1 MINSIKAPSFFRPT
15 SRPSSPAP
23 LATAPRPDSVERA
36 ARPLTKLSSLSNFR
50 RPSPAP
56 NPPSP
61 VAPAPLVQ
69 DGSYLETLALKL
81 SEAVSKALVQPTGPS
96 VINDLVG
103 GKKPI
108 PAGRGR
114 ALGALIA
121 SELAA
126 TREKPHLNRAI
137 LRSLLRPLSVLLS
150 NLSAHLLPIISSPFF
165 LSPAAPSLQTPSP
178 NPTQLHALAIS
189 AFAGEVLE
197 VFDELALGL
206 DGDARGDGL
215 KVIREGLV
223 SLVTRVV
230 NPLVAG
236 IKAEMM
242 PLLEALEAPNSCNTT
257 KLASGGKNTPV
268 PHQSITVLT
277 SVIPVYARA
286 LSRYTASRYAQPAL
300 TPFLISVV
308 WRGLVALAN
317 RQYSPPSQPPS
328 PRLLPVIPVKNR
340 RGSASITPP
349 LTPPSARFSIKLPP
363 SRPPSP
369 PSAQVPATTAAD
381 ARALYD
387 LLATLPRPVADTEST
402 RLANEA
408 IEEAFDGLKALAPL
422 LEAVQTVPSNSAQSA
437 TQDEL
442 EALTEELPTL
452 LALSVLLNAYGNKS
466 GRSVSEMLGLSE
478 EEYRKGCLSGFGRAE
493 ECAAAVGQRILN
505 VFRQGEVVPPVVREW
520 LEAEM
525 TDVAPASI

>member
-23 LATAPRPDSVERA
+23 LAAAPRPESVERTP
-36 ARPLTKLSSLSNFR
+36 RPLTKLSSLSNFR

-56 NPPSP
+56 KLPSP
-61 VAPAPLVQ
+61 VAPVPLVQ

-81 SEAVSKALVQPTGPS
+81 SEAVSKALVQPIGPS
-96 VINDLVG
+96 AVNDQVG
-103 GKKPI
+103 GRRPI
-108 PAGRGR
+108 PTGRGK

-126 TREKPHLNRAI
+126 TRENPHLNRAI

-150 NLSAHLLPIISSPFF
+150 NLSANLLPIISSPLFI
-165 LSPAAPSLQTPSP
+165 SPPAPTLQAPSP
-178 NPTQLHALAIS
+178 NPTQLHALALA

-197 VFDELALGL
+197 VFDDLALGL
-206 DGDARGDGL
+206 DGDVRGDGL

-223 SLVTRVV
+223 SIVNRVV

-236 IKAEMM
+236 IRAEMI
-242 PLLEALEAPNSCNTT
+242 PLLEALEAPNSCITT
-257 KLASGGKNTPV
+257 KVVSGVKSAPV
-268 PHQSITVLT
+268 QHQSITALT

-286 LSRYTASRYAQPAL
+286 LSRYTTSRYSQAAL

-317 RQYSPPSQPPS
+317 RPYSPPSPPPS
-328 PRLLPVIPVKNR
+328 PGLLPSMLPNKR
-340 RGSASITPP
+340 RGSMSLTPP
-349 LTPPSARFSIKLPP
+349 ITPPSARFSIKLPP

-369 PSAQVPATTAAD
+369 PSIQIPATTAAD
-381 ARALYD
+381 ARTLCE
-387 LLATLPRPVADTEST
+387 LLGTLPRPVDTEST

-422 LEAVQTVPSNSAQSA
+422 LEAVQTAPSNGGQCASEG
-437 TQDEL
+437 EL
-442 EALTEELPTL
+442 EVLTEELPTL
-452 LALSVLLNAYGNKS
+452 LALSVLLKAYGTKS
-466 GRSVSEMLGLSE
+466 GRSVAQMLGLSE
-478 EEYRKGCLSGFGRAE
+478 DEYRKGCLSGFGRAE
-493 ECAAAVGQRILN
+493 ESAAAVGQRILN
-505 VFRQGEVVPPVVREW
+505 VLRREDVAPAIVREW
-520 LEAEM
+520 LEAE
-525 TDVAPASI
+525 VADIAHGGS

>member
-1 MINSIKAPSFFRPT
+1 MINSIKTPSFFRPT

-23 LATAPRPDSVERA
+23 LATTPRPDSVERTP
-36 ARPLTKLSSLSNFR
+36 RPLTKLSSLSNFR

-56 NPPSP
+56 TSP
-61 VAPAPLVQ
+61 VAPVPLVQ

-81 SEAVSKALVQPTGPS
+81 SEAVSKALVQPIGPS
-96 VINDLVG
+96 VVNDLVG
-103 GKKPI
+103 GKRPI
-108 PAGRGR
+108 PTGRGK

-126 TREKPHLNRAI
+126 TRENPHLNRAI

-150 NLSAHLLPIISSPFF
+150 NLSAHLLPIISSPLF
-165 LSPAAPSLQTPSP
+165 LSPPAPTVQAPNPS
-178 NPTQLHALAIS
+178 PTQLHALAIA

-197 VFDELALGL
+197 VFDDLALGHE
-206 DGDARGDGL
+206 GDARGDGL

-223 SLVTRVV
+223 SIVNRVV

-236 IKAEMM
+236 IRADMM
-242 PLLEALEAPNSCNTT
+242 PLLEALETPNSCNTT
-257 KLASGGKNTPV
+257 KIAYGVKNAPV
-268 PHQSITVLT
+268 PHQSIAALT

-286 LSRYTASRYAQPAL
+286 LSRYTVSRYAQAAL

-317 RQYSPPSQPPS
+317 RPYTPPS
-328 PRLLPVIPVKNR
+328 PPPSPGFVPSLLPKKR
-340 RGSASITPP
+340 RGSATITPP

-369 PSAQVPATTAAD
+369 PSVQIPTTTAAD
-381 ARALYD
+381 ARALCE
-387 LLATLPRPVADTEST
+387 LLGGLPRPQDTNST

-408 IEEAFDGLKALAPL
+408 IAEAFDGLRALAPL
-422 LEAVQTVPSNSAQSA
+422 LEAVQMVAPGGGQHLTE
-437 TQDEL
+437 TEL

-452 LALSVLLNAYGNKS
+452 LALSVLLNAYGTKS
-466 GRSVSEMLGLSE
+466 GRSVARMLGLSE
-478 EEYRKGCLSGFGRAE
+478 EEYRKGCLSGFGRAD
-493 ECAAAVGQRILN
+493 ECAAAVGQRILDML
-505 VFRQGEVVPPVVREW
+505 RRGEVAPEIVREW

-525 TDVAPASI
+525 ADVAQGGN

>member
-23 LATAPRPDSVERA
+23 LGPTPRSDSVERTP
-36 ARPLTKLSSLSNFR
+36 RPLTKLSSLSNFR

-56 NPPSP
+56 KPPSP
-61 VAPAPLVQ
+61 VAPVPLVQ

-81 SEAVSKALVQPTGPS
+81 SEAVSKALVQPIGPS
-96 VINDLVG
+96 VVNDLVG
-103 GKKPI
+103 GKRPI
-108 PAGRGR
+108 PTGRGR

-126 TREKPHLNRAI
+126 TRENPHLNRAI

-150 NLSAHLLPIISSPFF
+150 NLSAHLLPIISSPLF
-165 LSPAAPSLQTPSP
+165 LLPPAPTVQAPNP
-178 NPTQLHALAIS
+178 NPTQLHALAVA
-189 AFAGEVLE
+189 AFAEEVLE
-197 VFDELALGL
+197 VFDDLALGL

-223 SLVTRVV
+223 SIVSRVV

-236 IKAEMM
+236 IRSEMM
-242 PLLEALEAPNSCNTT
+242 PLLEALEAPNSCNST
-257 KLASGGKNTPV
+257 KVAAGVKNAPV
-268 PHQSITVLT
+268 QHQSITALT

-286 LSRYTASRYAQPAL
+286 LSRYTPSRYSQATL

-317 RQYSPPSQPPS
+317 RPYSPPSPPPS
-328 PRLLPVIPVKNR
+328 PGLLPSMLPKRR
-340 RGSASITPP
+340 RGSASLTPP

-369 PSAQVPATTAAD
+369 PSIQIPATTASD
-381 ARALYD
+381 ARTLCE
-387 LLATLPRPVADTEST
+387 LLGTLPRPLDTEST

-408 IEEAFDGLKALAPL
+408 IQEAFDGLKGLAPL
-422 LEAVQTVPSNSAQSA
+422 LDAVQTVPSDGGHRVSE
-437 TQDEL
+437 DEL
-442 EALTEELPTL
+442 EVLTEELPTL
-452 LALSVLLNAYGNKS
+452 LALSVLLNAYGCKS
-466 GRSVSEMLGLSE
+466 GRSVAQMLGLPE
-478 EEYRKGCLSGFGRAE
+478 DEYRKGCLSGFGRAE
-493 ECAAAVGQRILN
+493 ECAPAVGQRILD
-505 VFRQGEVVPPVVREW
+505 VLRRGDVVPEIVHEW

-525 TDVAPASI
+525 ADVAHGGN